1 MCDTHVWHTQVWH
14 LPSLAALGARAP
26 KNECVRVSYVWHG
39 CVTRTMCVSHVCC
52 SVVQCGAVW
61 CSVYPRTCAKFT
73 QDSLSYQKRHTCGS
87 ERVKG
92 YAEYFFATPMPKPPG
107 GPGGPWGA
115 LGDPGGPTHLPQTSC
130 EKTLFSDFGA
140 KIQIY
145 GAKFKYLASKHVAPQ
160 LK

>member
-1 MCDTHVWHTQVWH
+1 VTHASVTPALPRSAGCARTKKRMCACRLRVTRVCHTYY
-14 LPSLAALGARAP
+14 
-26 KNECVRVSYVWHG
+26 VRVA
-39 CVTRTMCVSHVCC
+39 CVL
-52 SVVQCGAVW
+52 QCGAVW